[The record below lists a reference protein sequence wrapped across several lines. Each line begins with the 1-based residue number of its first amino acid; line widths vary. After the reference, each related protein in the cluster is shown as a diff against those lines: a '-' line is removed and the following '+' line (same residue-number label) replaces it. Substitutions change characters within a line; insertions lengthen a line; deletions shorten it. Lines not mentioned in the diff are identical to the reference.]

1 MNVVAFIPARMA
13 ASRFPNKPM
22 APILGM
28 PMIGHVYL
36 RTRLCPAFQDTYV
49 ATCDREIERYIH
61 SLGGQAIMTADTHQ
75 RASDR
80 CAEAAE
86 IVEARTGR
94 PIDIV
99 AMIQG
104 DEPLLDPAM
113 FEAPVQVLAA
123 DPSLNIAN
131 IMTPITSFDE
141 LRSPNIVK
149 VVTDRRRRA
158 LYMSRE
164 PIPHQRGRELRDA
177 YKQTGFIFF
186 RASYLKKYLR
196 LEPTIGEVAE
206 SVDMNRVLQHG
217 DAIQMVISNQLVIGV
232 DAPEDI
238 PKVESVLRDDPLF
251 IRIEKERR

>member
-36 RTRLCPAFQDTYV
+36 RTRLCPAFQETYV
-49 ATCDREIERYIH
+49 ATCDREIEAYIQ

-113 FEAPVQVLAA
+113 FDEPVRMLAA
-123 DPSLNIAN
+123 DPSLSIAN
-131 IMTPITSFDE
+131 IMNPIDSFDE
-141 LRSPNIVK
+141 LRSPNVVK
-149 VVTDRRRRA
+149 VVVDRRMRA
-158 LYMSRE
+158 LYMSRQ
-164 PIPHQRGRELRDA
+164 PIPTQRGAEVRDA

-217 DAIQMVISNQLVIGV
+217 DAIQMVISTRTVIGV
-232 DAPEDI
+232 DVPEDV
-238 PKVESVLRDDPLF
+238 PKVEAVLRTDALF
-251 IRIEKERR
+251 EQIRRTSR

>member
-36 RTRLCPAFQDTYV
+36 RARESAAFQDTYV
-49 ATCDREIERYIH
+49 ATCDREIQEYIE
-61 SLGGQAIMTADTHQ
+61 SIGGKAVMTSTTHQ

-80 CAEAAE
+80 CAEAVE
-86 IVEARTGR
+86 IVEGQTGDAV
-94 PIDIV
+94 DIV

-113 FEAPVQVLAA
+113 FEEPVRVLAR
-123 DPSLNIAN
+123 DPALNISN
-131 IMTPITSFDE
+131 IMNPITSLEEFH
-141 LRSPNIVK
+141 SPNIVK
-149 VVTDRRRRA
+149 VVTDRRLRA
-158 LYMSRE
+158 LYMSRQ
-164 PIPHQRGRELRDA
+164 PIPTHRGGGLRNA

-186 RASYLKKYLR
+186 RTDYLKRYLR
-196 LEPTIGEVAE
+196 LEPTPGEIAE
-206 SVDMNRVLQHG
+206 SVDMNRVLEHG
-217 DAIQMVISNQLVIGV
+217 DAIQMVVSDHIVMGV

-238 PKVESVLRDDPLF
+238 PKVEAVLKDDPLF
-251 IRIEKERR
+251 QQIARQRR

>member
-22 APILGM
+22 APILGI

-36 RTRLCPAFQDTYV
+36 RTAMCTAFQDVYV

-61 SLGGQAIMTADTHQ
+61 SLGGKAVMTSDQHQ

-86 IVEARTGR
+86 RVEARTGR

-113 FEAPVQVLAA
+113 FNHAVDVLCA
-123 DPSLNIAN
+123 DPGLNISNIMNPISSEEEFHSLN
-131 IMTPITSFDE
+131 T
-141 LRSPNIVK
+141 VK
-149 VVTDRRRRA
+149 VVTDQRLRA
-158 LYMSRE
+158 LYFSRE
-164 PIPHQRGRELRDA
+164 PIPHHRPGQPVRA
-177 YKQTGFIFF
+177 HKQTGLIFF
-186 RASYLKKYLR
+186 RTAYLKPYLR
-196 LEPTIGEVAE
+196 LTPTPGEVAE
-206 SVDMNRVLQHG
+206 SVDMMRVLEHG
-217 DAIQMVISNQLVIGV
+217 DDVQMVLSTKVLMGV
-232 DAPEDI
+232 DAPSDI
-238 PKVESVLRDDPLF
+238 PRVEAVMKNDPLY
-251 IRIEKERR
+251 REYGHGK